1 MRVQDA
7 EAAGPDAPA
16 VVRQLS
22 TADHMVVS
30 VLWLALNAQ
39 WLTVVPIVV
48 PDQVAA
54 IVGSDDASKAGIVG
68 SVTAAG
74 AFVALVVSPI
84 AGALSDRLRA
94 PRGRRRPFLIYGVIA
109 TCIALVPLAMFG
121 SASSLALY
129 VLAILNLQFW
139 WNWTAGAYAGLIPDI
154 VPAEAQSRAS
164 GWLNVMTIVG
174 TVLGN
179 VLVWALYRPDRAGPL
194 IGTFIALNLGCLALM
209 LWRVREPPASGVS
222 GPFDLRAFVRSFLLD
237 PRGHANLYWVLV
249 TRLAVNMGIWSVF
262 TFLLF
267 YLESVAGLQRDAAV
281 KLLPIL
287 LGTGAVV
294 AIPASVIGVWL
305 ADKYGIVRFVSLM
318 SWIMCAAVSCF
329 ALIAINPNLMLVA
342 VLVIV
347 FAVAGGAY
355 GAIDWALALKV
366 LPTGPNA
373 GKDMGIWHV
382 SMVMPQI
389 IGPAAMGWLISAIEA
404 AASARLAYAA
414 AFAVAALW
422 FVPAALLVN
431 RVRLAAA

>member
-54 IVGSDDASKAGIVG
+54 IVGPDDASKAGIVG

-154 VPAEAQSRAS
+154 VPPEAQSRAS

-179 VLVWALYRPDRAGPL
+179 VLIWALYRPDRAGPL
-194 IGTFIALNLGCLALM
+194 IGAFIALNLGCLALM
-209 LWRVREPPASGVS
+209 QA
-222 GPFDLRAFVRSFLLD
+222 
-237 PRGHANLYWVLV
+237 
-249 TRLAVNMGIWSVF
+249 
-262 TFLLF
+262 
-267 YLESVAGLQRDAAV
+267 
-281 KLLPIL
+281 
-287 LGTGAVV
+287 
-294 AIPASVIGVWL
+294 
-305 ADKYGIVRFVSLM
+305 
-318 SWIMCAAVSCF
+318 
-329 ALIAINPNLMLVA
+329 
-342 VLVIV
+342 
-347 FAVAGGAY
+347 
-355 GAIDWALALKV
+355 
-366 LPTGPNA
+366 
-373 GKDMGIWHV
+373 
-382 SMVMPQI
+382 
-389 IGPAAMGWLISAIEA
+389 
-404 AASARLAYAA
+404 
-414 AFAVAALW
+414 
-422 FVPAALLVN
+422 
-431 RVRLAAA
+431 

>member
-1 MRVQDA
+1 
-7 EAAGPDAPA
+7 
-16 VVRQLS
+16 
-22 TADHMVVS
+22 
-30 VLWLALNAQ
+30 
-39 WLTVVPIVV
+39 
-48 PDQVAA
+48 
-54 IVGSDDASKAGIVG
+54 
-68 SVTAAG
+68 
-74 AFVALVVSPI
+74 
-84 AGALSDRLRA
+84 
-94 PRGRRRPFLIYGVIA
+94 
-109 TCIALVPLAMFG
+109 
-121 SASSLALY
+121 
-129 VLAILNLQFW
+129 
-139 WNWTAGAYAGLIPDI
+139 
-154 VPAEAQSRAS
+154 
-164 GWLNVMTIVG
+164 
-174 TVLGN
+174 
-179 VLVWALYRPDRAGPL
+179 
-194 IGTFIALNLGCLALM
+194 
-209 LWRVREPPASGVS
+209 
-222 GPFDLRAFVRSFLLD
+222 
-237 PRGHANLYWVLV
+237 
-249 TRLAVNMGIWSVF
+249 MGIWSVF